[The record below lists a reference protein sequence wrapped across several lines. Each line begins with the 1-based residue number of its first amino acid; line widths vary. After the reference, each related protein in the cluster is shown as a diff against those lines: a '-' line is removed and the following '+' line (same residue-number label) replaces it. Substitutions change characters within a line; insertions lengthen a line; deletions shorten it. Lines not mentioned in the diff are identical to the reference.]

1 MSNDNN
7 AGFDF
12 DDLLSILED
21 DNSNKENS
29 LDVSSDSLDNDK
41 SSNNSSDSLVDALED
56 EREVEKRM
64 EEIRSIAK
72 TLNTGIS
79 KGNAGSGDL
88 DKDVEDWFNG
98 KAPLP
103 STGLNNYVTNSNIK
117 MSYGLSRNTLS
128 NFDMMGNLRKFLN
141 SSFDLLFSDSALLG
155 LSPDELIDRV
165 KVGFTIY
172 KDLSVLNSRTI
183 LTLNE
188 QRYKN
193 GNDSSTDIDKL
204 SMLLS
209 SIPSDRLQKVLEDLS
224 KG

>member
-1 MSNDNN
+1 MSSDNN
-7 AGFDF
+7 VGFDF

-29 LDVSSDSLDNDK
+29 SDVSSGSLDNGK
-41 SSNNSSDSLVDALED
+41 SPNNSSDSLVDALD
-56 EREVEKRM
+56 DDREVEKRM

-98 KAPLP
+98 KTPLP
-103 STGLNNYVTNSNIK
+103 STSLNSYVTNSNIK